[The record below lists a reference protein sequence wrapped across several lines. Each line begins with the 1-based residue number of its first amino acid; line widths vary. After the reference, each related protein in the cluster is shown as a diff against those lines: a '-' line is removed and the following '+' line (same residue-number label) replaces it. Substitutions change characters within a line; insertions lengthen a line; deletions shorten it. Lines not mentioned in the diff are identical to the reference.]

1 METFFSPFI
10 FEDLTYDPEK
20 PNAKEKEDIK
30 NIFYMI
36 SKRRKEI
43 DRFTDLYTNSTSKD
57 DVKVYVDLVKK
68 NTQVIWHL
76 KAKINT
82 MLEAKGLT
90 TEDMVE
96 YIDSDNLRNFN
107 IDPKEMDVAAH
118 YSELPN
124 EAQKQRFQFEK
135 PPRHRRSR
143 GPSP

>member
-1 METFFSPFI
+1 
-10 FEDLTYDPEK
+10 
-20 PNAKEKEDIK
+20 
-30 NIFYMI
+30 MI

>member
-1 METFFSPFI
+1 VLKLRKIKQTEFMETFFSPFI

-20 PNAKEKEDIK
+20 PNAKEKEEIK

-82 MLEAKGLT
+82 VLETKGLT
-90 TEDMVE
+90 VQDMVE
-96 YIDSDNLRNFN
+96 YVDSDNLRNFN
-107 IDPKEMDVAAH
+107 IDAMELDVALS
-118 YSELPN
+118 YQEISD
-124 EAQKQRFQFEK
+124 EA
-135 PPRHRRSR
+135 
-143 GPSP
+143 